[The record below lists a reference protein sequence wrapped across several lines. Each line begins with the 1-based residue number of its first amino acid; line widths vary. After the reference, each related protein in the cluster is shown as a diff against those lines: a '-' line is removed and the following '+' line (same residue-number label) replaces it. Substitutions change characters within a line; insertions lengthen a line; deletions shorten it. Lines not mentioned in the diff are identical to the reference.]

1 MMRRLAAFAAVLVV
15 MGGVAAAQGIQAADE
30 PLADPALEARAVAL
44 HKQLRCLVCQNQSIH
59 DSNAGLA
66 RDLRVLVRERIA
78 ADDSDEDTLAYM
90 VARYGDWVLLKPPL
104 KASTLALWLGP
115 LAILFVAGAV
125 VAFALRRAPAG
136 IPAPEP
142 LTPEERRRV
151 EELLRESQ
159 Q

>member
-1 MMRRLAAFAAVLVV
+1 MMRRLAAFAAILVV
-15 MGGVAAAQGIQAADE
+15 VGGAAAAQGIQTADTQ
-30 PLADPALEARAVAL
+30 LADAALEARALAL

-66 RDLRVLVRERIA
+66 SDLRILVRERITTG
-78 ADDSDEDTLAYM
+78 DSDEEVLAYM
-90 VARYGDWVLLKPPL
+90 VDRYGDWVLLKPPL

-115 LAILFVAGAV
+115 LAILIVAGTVA
-125 VAFALRRAPAG
+125 AFALRRAATAA
-136 IPAPEP
+136 PAPEP

-159 Q
+159 P

>member
-1 MMRRLAAFAAVLVV
+1 MMRRLAAFAAILIVV
-15 MGGVAAAQGIQAADE
+15 GGVAAAQGIQAADM
-30 PLADPALEARAVAL
+30 PLADAALEARAVAL

-66 RDLRVLVRERIA
+66 SDLRIHVRERITTG
-78 ADDSDEDTLAYM
+78 DSDEEVLANM
-90 VARYGDWVLLKPPL
+90 VSRYGDWVLLKPPF

-115 LAILFVAGAV
+115 LAVLIVAGAV
-125 VAFALRRAPAG
+125 AALALYRAATSA
-136 IPAPEP
+136 PAPEP

-159 Q
+159 L